1 MQQKCLQYW
10 PDRLQD
16 SISGG
21 TFTITLTS
29 VLPFADYRI
38 RTLEIKN
45 VSSYY
50 YYFIFI
56 IQLYNTDD
64 DETEMRWNQ
73 NRECQ
78 CRLSW
83 RTDDNTAI
91 SLRNTYSHITKQNK
105 TTTKTTHRRVKLK
118 SCLNACSRVVT
129 NTFDR
134 DRDSGKSTHRW
145 GQNGQ
150 WSSPRNTCGVC
161 I

>member
-21 TFTITLTS
+21 TFTITLKS

-50 YYFIFI
+50 YYFIII

-64 DETEMRWNQ
+64 DETEMR
-73 NRECQ
+73 
-78 CRLSW
+78 
-83 RTDDNTAI
+83 
-91 SLRNTYSHITKQNK
+91 
-105 TTTKTTHRRVKLK
+105 
-118 SCLNACSRVVT
+118 
-129 NTFDR
+129 
-134 DRDSGKSTHRW
+134 
-145 GQNGQ
+145 
-150 WSSPRNTCGVC
+150 
-161 I
+161 